1 MLNKTEFTEMPDV
14 AVIEK
19 RNSICDLWVRQNI
32 EEVEREDGVVFVAD
46 EAYMNMDAEDC
57 PDIEEV
63 KANAEE
69 WFELAKDWNEPKQMT
84 VSEMQARIEYLE
96 ILVKGV

>member
-1 MLNKTEFTEMPDV
+1 MVSKVEFAESPDV
-14 AVIEK
+14 ARIEH
-19 RNSICDLWVRQNI
+19 RDDVCDKWVRQNI
-32 EEVEREDGVVFVAD
+32 EEIETEDGVVFVAD

-63 KANAEE
+63 RANAEE